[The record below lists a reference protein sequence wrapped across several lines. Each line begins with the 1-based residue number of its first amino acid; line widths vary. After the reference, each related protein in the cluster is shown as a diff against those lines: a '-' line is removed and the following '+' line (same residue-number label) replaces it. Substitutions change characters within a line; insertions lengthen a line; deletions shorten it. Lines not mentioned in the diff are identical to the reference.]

1 MKKVL
6 NYINGEWLESTG
18 TQFVDV
24 VNPTTNE
31 VLARTPL
38 SPPCE
43 VDDAARAAAIAWPEW
58 RRTPLED
65 RIQHLFK
72 LRTFLEDCFD
82 ELSCIITLEN
92 GKILAESQGE
102 LRRAI
107 ENVEVACGIPTMMQG
122 DVLEDAARGIDELMI
137 RQPVGVCATI
147 APFNFPGM
155 IPFWF
160 LPYALACGNTYIIK
174 LSERVPLT
182 MQRIFELIEQAGFP
196 KGVVNLVNGSAET
209 VNAILD
215 HPTIRAIPPASRTAS
230 GKRGG
235 AKNPIVI
242 LPDAELATTT
252 HIVAD
257 SAFGC
262 AGQRCLA
269 ASLVFTVGEA
279 RNTFTEAITEAAST
293 RVTGFGLDQG
303 VQMGPV
309 ISQVSRQRILSLI
322 DRGVQEGAKVLVDG
336 RGKTVTGYERG
347 SFVHPT
353 ILSDINVHGEL
364 IRTEIFGP
372 VLDMIHLK
380 TTDEAIELV
389 NSGQYGNMASLFTTS
404 GTAARKFRY
413 EAGAGNMSINIGA
426 VAL

>member
-18 TQFVDV
+18 TQFVDM

-72 LRTFLEDCFD
+72 LRTLLEDCFD
-82 ELSCIITLEN
+82 ELCIITLEN

-102 LRRAI
+102 LHRAI
-107 ENVEVACGIPTMMQG
+107 GNVEVACGIPTMMQG

-137 RQPVGVCATI
+137 RQPVGVCAMI

-174 LSERVPLT
+174 PSERVPLT

-215 HPTIRAIPPASRTAS
+215 HPTIRAGRSKESHRHSARRRAGDHDPHRGRQRVRLRGPAVL
-230 GKRGG
+230 GCLVGLYGRGG
-235 AKNPIVI
+235 AKHLLLKPS
-242 LPDAELATTT
+242 PKQPPLA
-252 HIVAD
+252 
-257 SAFGC
+257 
-262 AGQRCLA
+262 
-269 ASLVFTVGEA
+269 
-279 RNTFTEAITEAAST
+279 
-293 RVTGFGLDQG
+293 
-303 VQMGPV
+303 
-309 ISQVSRQRILSLI
+309 
-322 DRGVQEGAKVLVDG
+322 
-336 RGKTVTGYERG
+336 
-347 SFVHPT
+347 
-353 ILSDINVHGEL
+353 
-364 IRTEIFGP
+364 
-372 VLDMIHLK
+372 
-380 TTDEAIELV
+380 
-389 NSGQYGNMASLFTTS
+389 
-404 GTAARKFRY
+404 
-413 EAGAGNMSINIGA
+413 
-426 VAL
+426 